1 MIMAQIAGITI
12 ERDYNGTPKTITF
25 NYKKYGD
32 LLLNFFEKEG
42 INYPHS
48 PYNKKEVE
56 KLLSIKSEMELGA
69 RREVDMSNFWDD

>member
-1 MIMAQIAGITI
+1 MARITGITV

-25 NYKKYGD
+25 NYKRYGD

-42 INYPHS
+42 INYISS

-56 KLLSIKSEMELGA
+56 KLLSIKADMKHGI
-69 RREVDMSNFWDD
+69 RKEVNMSNFWGD